1 MNGNLLPEKENK
13 MAEITAILKQCED
26 QIEEALWSLEVPGE
40 IEKALEAYRAVE
52 AKLAGLNIAPG
63 SPAYPEQQRV
73 LSYCLMRQGNIL
85 RQTGQPQEAFV
96 LSEREITAARL
107 SGDGITLARSLMSHG
122 TNSIVG
128 GEVKQGLAQIEEA
141 RVLFEGG
148 DSYDHRQGL
157 GWCWILLADIA
168 NAGLIAKEPV
178 EVIAVADQALA
189 ILRPIENWPGV
200 ARAYAARASAYEKL
214 GDITAA
220 AADRESQ
227 KFYEGKDEH

>member
-1 MNGNLLPEKENK
+1 
-13 MAEITAILKQCED
+13 MAEMTAVLKQCED
-26 QIEEALWSLEVPGE
+26 RIEEVLWSLEVPGE

-52 AKLAGLNIAPG
+52 VELLGPSIMLG
-63 SPAYPEQQRV
+63 EPAYLDQQRV

-85 RQTGQPQEAFV
+85 RQMGQPQGAFV

-122 TNSIVG
+122 TNSIVA
-128 GEVKQGLAQIEEA
+128 GEVKGGLDQIDEA
-141 RVLFEGG
+141 RVLFESG

-168 NAGLIAKEPV
+168 NARLIAKEPV
-178 EVIAVADQALA
+178 EVIAMADQALA
-189 ILRPIENWPGV
+189 ILTPIENWPGV

-220 AADRESQ
+220 AVDRESQ
-227 KFYEGKDEH
+227 KLYEGKNEKS

>member
-1 MNGNLLPEKENK
+1 
-13 MAEITAILKQCED
+13 
-26 QIEEALWSLEVPGE
+26 
-40 IEKALEAYRAVE
+40 
-52 AKLAGLNIAPG
+52 
-63 SPAYPEQQRV
+63 V
-73 LSYCLMRQGNIL
+73 LSK
-85 RQTGQPQEAFV
+85 
-96 LSEREITAARL
+96 REITAARL

-128 GEVKQGLAQIEEA
+128 GEVKGGLDQIDEA

-168 NAGLIAKEPV
+168 NAGLVAKEPV
-178 EVIAVADQALA
+178 EVIAMADQALA
-189 ILRPIENWPGV
+189 ILTPIENWPGV

-227 KFYEGKDEH
+227 KLYEGKNEKS